1 MRPLS
6 LSQSRRRPQLGHRR
20 EWPHLL
26 RVGARG
32 ASQVLTV
39 EGAEILS
46 STRLR
51 FCLERV
57 LSANLGSPTVK
68 GEAQTPPRR
77 AVRVEKRDSV
87 CIQNLPHLK

>member
-1 MRPLS
+1 MRPLL
-6 LSQSRRRPQLGHRR
+6 LSQPRRRPQLGHRR

-26 RVGARG
+26 RAGARG

-57 LSANLGSPTVK
+57 LSANLRSPPVK
-68 GEAQTPPRR
+68 EEAQTPPRM
-77 AVRVEKRDSV
+77 AVGVEK
-87 CIQNLPHLK
+87 